1 MSDLIHPNETD
12 KLYYN
17 DEISISEALKLW
29 DTWEKS
35 TDEEKKEIMYRYSED
50 KRVKGI
56 EELKKTRKMSGWVT
70 LFGWL
75 ALISLISSALIAV
88 NL

>member
-1 MSDLIHPNETD
+1 MIDILHPNETE

-17 DEISISEALKLW
+17 DEISISEALRLW
-29 DTWEKS
+29 NTWEKS
-35 TDEEKKEIMYRYSED
+35 TEEEKKEIMYRYSED

-56 EELKKTRKMSGWVT
+56 EELKKTRKMSGWFT

-75 ALISLISSALIAV
+75 ALISLISSVLIAV

>member
-1 MSDLIHPNETD
+1 MSDILHPNETE

-17 DEISISEALKLW
+17 DEISISEALRLW
-29 DTWEKS
+29 NTWEKS
-35 TDEEKKEIMYRYSED
+35 TEEEKKEIMCRYSED

-56 EELKKTRKMSGWVT
+56 EELKKTRKMSEWFT

-75 ALISLISSALIAV
+75 ALISLISSVLIAV